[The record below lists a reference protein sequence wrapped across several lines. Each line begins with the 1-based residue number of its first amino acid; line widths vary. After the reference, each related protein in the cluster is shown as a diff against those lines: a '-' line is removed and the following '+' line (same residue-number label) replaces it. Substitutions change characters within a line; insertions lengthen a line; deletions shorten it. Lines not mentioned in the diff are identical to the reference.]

1 MGTCLISAEVPTGAT
16 INFPSIQLDSQHETA
31 QPRCYSPI
39 MNYAQRVE
47 IELKLAEFKLA
58 KAQQATADALL
69 TIKKT
74 RWYELVIFGGGG
86 ITVGL
91 GIAQLFLR

>member
-1 MGTCLISAEVPTGAT
+1 VNVEQLI
-16 INFPSIQLDSQHETA
+16 D
-31 QPRCYSPI
+31 
-39 MNYAQRVE
+39 
-47 IELKLAEFKLA
+47 IELKLAQA
-58 KAQQATADALL
+58 HQAHQAQAAAQQATAEALL
-69 TIKKT
+69 TIKKA

>member
-1 MGTCLISAEVPTGAT
+1 MNVEQLI
-16 INFPSIQLDSQHETA
+16 D
-31 QPRCYSPI
+31 
-39 MNYAQRVE
+39 
-47 IELKLAEFKLA
+47 IELKLA
-58 KAQQATADALL
+58 QTRQATAEAVQAAAEALL
-69 TIKKT
+69 TAKKA

>member
-1 MGTCLISAEVPTGAT
+1 VQAGT
-16 INFPSIQLDSQHETA
+16 
-31 QPRCYSPI
+31 RCYI
-39 MNYAQRVE
+39 WVMNVE
-47 IELKLAEFKLA
+47 QLIDIELKLAQA
-58 KAQQATADALL
+58 HQAQAAAQQATAEALL
-69 TIKKT
+69 TIKKA

>member
-1 MGTCLISAEVPTGAT
+1 MTFEEQI
-16 INFPSIQLDSQHETA
+16 
-31 QPRCYSPI
+31 
-39 MNYAQRVE
+39 E
-47 IELKLAEFKLA
+47 IELKLAQA
-58 KAQQATADALL
+58 RQATAEALL
-69 TIKKT
+69 TAKKA

>member
-1 MGTCLISAEVPTGAT
+1 M
-16 INFPSIQLDSQHETA
+16 DD
-31 QPRCYSPI
+31 
-39 MNYAQRVE
+39 MQRVE
-47 IELKLAEFKLA
+47 IELKLAL
-58 KAQQATADALL
+58 AQQATADALL
-69 TIKKT
+69 SVKKA

>member
-1 MGTCLISAEVPTGAT
+1 
-16 INFPSIQLDSQHETA
+16 
-31 QPRCYSPI
+31 

-47 IELKLAEFKLA
+47 VELKLAQ
-58 KAQQATADALL
+58 AQQATADALL
-69 TIKKT
+69 TINKT

>member
-1 MGTCLISAEVPTGAT
+1 
-16 INFPSIQLDSQHETA
+16 
-31 QPRCYSPI
+31 

-47 IELKLAEFKLA
+47 VELKLAQ
-58 KAQQATADALL
+58 AQQATADALL

>member
-47 IELKLAEFKLA
+47 VELKLAQ
-58 KAQQATADALL
+58 AQQATADALL

>member
-47 IELKLAEFKLA
+47 IELKLAQ
-58 KAQQATADALL
+58 AQQATADALL